1 MPELTPR
8 GRALFLEVVDLPPAE
23 RDAAIDRSC
32 AGVLAQ
38 RAEVA
43 VQRAEVAALRAEVAA
58 LLAADAQADGF
69 LEPPALGLGA
79 DDELAGRWLEGHRIG
94 QYVVVRR
101 IGMGGMGTVYVA
113 EQAHPRRRVALKL
126 LRLGLVTRELR
137 RRFEREVEILGQLQH
152 PGIAAIYEAGTHDSE
167 LGPIPFFALEYIP
180 EACTITEWAAR
191 ERLDVRAR
199 VELFARVC
207 DAVAYAHAAGV
218 VHRDLKPS
226 NMLVGRDGA
235 PRLIDFGVARWVD
248 DGDRQASLGT
258 SAGELLGTLHYMS
271 PEQFEGPAAAV
282 GPAGDVHALGVV
294 LYELVTGTLPFPVEG
309 AGAGRIAE
317 LIRTHSPSP
326 PTLAG
331 PRWRGLDAV
340 VLMALAKSPQHRYPS
355 ATEMAADLR
364 RALLGEPVRASRS
377 LREHRLRRAA
387 WRARRAL
394 PWGAAAAVAALGV
407 VALRPSSP
415 RPVVD
420 AAPVVSAP
428 AVVDDSYLHRIA
440 VAERALA
447 AHDLA
452 RAKVALGSCAV
463 AERNWEWHRMLALV
477 DRSAQV
483 MPLGAPANALVHDP
497 GRGLL
502 VALTADGALHG
513 WRIAEDGPIPRFVPT
528 WTVALG
534 DEVAALQLDP
544 ILGLLYV
551 AGDAGLVHVRSIE
564 DGADRGSFAAGERTI
579 WGLARAGGE
588 LVLSR
593 RDGTIERWSRDPA
606 APATVPAAEAWT
618 RVMQSQGAHKL
629 GTLAIGGDEVYAAR
643 ELTGVAVHRRDDGRH
658 LRDLAGTEGV
668 EAILVEDDT
677 VYTAGWDRRIS
688 AYARDRGALE
698 RTFTPQ
704 DDGILDLLRID
715 GSTLASAGRDG
726 AIVLWD
732 VESGE
737 PRETL
742 RGHDFG
748 VDAIALDPS
757 RRWLA
762 SVSLDG
768 TMRTWD
774 LGRSPTEATLSAA
787 AAGAPEAA
795 HDKIQAL
802 AFTDGG
808 AVLVSAGGPQWG
820 NADRD
825 AVVAW
830 SSDDGRLLATALD
843 HRATVDAV
851 ATDAGGTRVAT
862 ASRDGELVLRD
873 RSDLRP
879 RARVAAHSGPI
890 RGLAFDPGGA
900 RLVSVGD
907 DGTLAIWTLAD
918 AGSQARL
925 ELQSRVPTGLGALW
939 DVAWTEHGI
948 TVAGAGGLARVR
960 GDDVDPV
967 RVVASTTARVL
978 AVAALPG
985 DRLVVGSD
993 DGTLALVEGA
1003 TGTTLWSTPTFG
1015 RAITDLA
1022 VSPDGTRVASASQ
1035 DYRVRLHDASTGEH
1049 VYTVGAHESVA
1060 TSVAF
1065 APDGASIASG
1075 GYDRRVRL
1083 WRAPTAQR

>member
-8 GRALFLEVVDLPPAE
+8 GRALFFELLDRPPAE
-23 RDAAIDRSC
+23 RDAELDRRC
-32 AGVLAQ
+32 VG
-38 RAEVA
+38 EP
-43 VQRAEVAALRAEVAA
+43 ALRAEVAA
-58 LLAADAQADGF
+58 LLAADADADGF

-79 DDELAGRWLEGHRIG
+79 DDELAGRWLEGHRVG
-94 QYVVVRR
+94 QYVVGRR

-126 LRLGLVTRELR
+126 LRTGLVTRELR

-152 PGIAAIYEAGTHDSE
+152 PGIASIYEAGTHDSE

-180 EACTITEWAAR
+180 EACTITQFADR

-235 PRLIDFGVARWVD
+235 PRLIDFGVARWID
-248 DGDRQASLGT
+248 DADRQASMGT
-258 SAGELLGTLHYMS
+258 HAGEFLGTLHYMS
-271 PEQFEGPAAAV
+271 PEQFDGPAAAV
-282 GPAGDVHALGVV
+282 GPTGDVHALGVV
-294 LYELVTGTLPFPVEG
+294 LYELVTGALPFPVQG
-309 AGAGRIAE
+309 VGAGRVAE

-326 PTLAG
+326 PTQGG
-331 PRWRGLDAV
+331 PRWRELDAI
-340 VLMALAKSPQHRYPS
+340 VLMALAKSPARRYPS
-355 ATEMAADLR
+355 ATEMAAELR
-364 RALLGEPVRASRS
+364 RALVGEPVRASRS
-377 LREHRLRRAA
+377 LREHQLRRAA
-387 WRARRAL
+387 WQARRAL
-394 PWGAAAAVAALGV
+394 PWVAAAGVAALGV
-407 VALRPSSP
+407 VALRPAAE
-415 RPVVD
+415 PVPVD
-420 AAPVVSAP
+420 AAPVAAA

-452 RAKVALGSCAV
+452 RAKAALGSCDV
-463 AERNWEWHRMLALV
+463 ADRNWEWHRMLALV

-483 MPLGAPANALVHDP
+483 MPLGAPANALVHDVD
-497 GRGLL
+497 RGLL

-513 WRIAEDGPIPRFVPT
+513 WRVAQGGPIPRFAPAWRVS
-528 WTVALG
+528 VA
-534 DEVAALQLDP
+534 DEIGALLLDP
-544 ILGLLYV
+544 ALGLLYV
-551 AGDAGLVHVRSIE
+551 AGDGGLVHARGVE
-564 DGADRGSFAAGERTI
+564 DGADLGDFAAGEPTI
-579 WGLARAGGE
+579 WGLGLADGQ

-593 RDGTIERWSRDPA
+593 RDGTLERWSRDPA
-606 APATVPAAEAWT
+606 APSTTPAAEAWT
-618 RVMQSQGAHKL
+618 RVMQHRGAQKL
-629 GTLAIGGDEVYAAR
+629 GTLAVGDDEVYAAR
-643 ELTGVAVHRRDDGRH
+643 ELTGVTVHALADGRH
-658 LRDLAGTEGV
+658 LRDLPGTEGV
-668 EAILVEDDT
+668 EAILVEADT
-677 VYTAGWDRRIS
+677 IYSAGWDRRIS

-698 RTFTPQ
+698 RAFAPQ
-704 DDGILDLLRID
+704 DDGIVDLLRVD
-715 GSTLASAGRDG
+715 GSTLVSAGRDG

-774 LGRSPTEATLSAA
+774 LQRPSTEATLSAA

-808 AVLVSAGGPQWG
+808 AVLVSVGGPQWG

-830 SSDDGRLLATALD
+830 STADGRILATALD
-843 HRATVDAV
+843 HHATIDAV
-851 ATDAGGTRVAT
+851 AVDDGGSIVAT

-873 RSDLRP
+873 RTDLRP
-879 RARVAAHSGPI
+879 HARIAAHGGPI
-890 RGLAFDPGGA
+890 RGLAFDPSGA
-900 RLVSVGD
+900 RLVSAGD
-907 DGTLAIWTLAD
+907 DGTLAIWTVSD
-918 AGSQARL
+918 AGPEPRL
-925 ELQSRVPTGLGALW
+925 SLASRVAIGLGALE
-939 DVAWTEHGI
+939 DVVWTEHGI

-960 GDDVDPV
+960 GDDLDPV

-985 DRLVVGSD
+985 DRLVAGGD
-993 DGTLALVEGA
+993 DGTLALVDGA

-1022 VSPDGTRVASASQ
+1022 VSPDGTRVVSASQ
-1035 DYRVRLHDASTGEH
+1035 DYRVRLHDAATGDH

-1065 APDGASIASG
+1065 APDGATIASG
-1075 GYDRRVRL
+1075 GYDRPSARL
-1083 WRAPTAQR
+1083 RR